1 MNMKKLKRL
10 RAVLLLLCSF
20 VAPITMLAQD
30 LVIPVGETGNLPL
43 NSNHV
48 WASSDGSG
56 RYTHW
61 EIDNGSKQY
70 IRILSQS
77 VTSVTLQG
85 VSPTLNT
92 LALVRSTHIWTDPWG
107 RSQSLT
113 GAYYVK
119 VSPNPPSIIISAK
132 EVEMTVGETE
142 TISVTVNT
150 YGVNYDDR
158 WSVENG
164 TDNVTLTDYGL
175 YATVKAV
182 KPGVSTVRYTLGS
195 FPEAYGI
202 SCKITIKEAEK
213 PKLTLSASPFGG
225 EVTAG
230 TQVYLSAN
238 VSGADIYYTL
248 DGSTPSKNSSRYTS
262 SGITINE
269 SCTLKAIAY
278 KDGYETSEVLTQTYT
293 VKINGVVIN
302 STNFPDEIFRSYLL
316 RQNYGIDGIITD
328 DEISE
333 IKEIEICRNIFD
345 PDYEEVTTLTGIEHF
360 FALEELNCSGNQLTG
375 LNVSKNTKLRV
386 LDCGHNQLTTLDV
399 SKNTE
404 LKNLYCSNNQLTTLD
419 VSKNTELRDLFCWSN
434 QLTTLDVSKNTKL
447 WEILCDI
454 NQLTTLD
461 VSKNTELM
469 ILRCASNQ
477 LTTLDV
483 SKNTEL
489 TWLTCGGNQLTT
501 LDVSRNTK
509 LSKLE
514 CYHSQ
519 LTTLDVSKNTELKT
533 LNCYNNQLTTLDVSK
548 NTKLRWLYCYVNC
561 ISEVAMG
568 SLINSLPF
576 SQNARFYVIDDDN
589 SNEKNVCTKEQV
601 KACKE
606 KGWNP
611 LHLVDGD
618 WIDYEGSESTD
629 IQHLYMDGMDMDNKT
644 FYDLKG
650 RRITKP
656 TAKGL
661 YIKNGKKIIFK

>member
-119 VSPNPPSIIISAK
+119 VSPKTPSIIISAK

-182 KPGVSTVRYTLGS
+182 KPGVCTVRYTLGS

-248 DGSTPSKNSSRYTS
+248 DGSTPSKSSSRYTS

-302 STNFPDEIFRSYLL
+302 STNFPDETFRIYLL
-316 RQNYGIDGIITD
+316 SQDYGVDEIITD

-333 IKEIEICRNIFD
+333 IKEIEIQGENI
-345 PDYEEVTTLTGIEHF
+345 TTLKGLEYF
-360 FALEELNCSGNQLTG
+360 VALEKLDCGYNQLT
-375 LNVSKNTKLRV
+375 R
-386 LDCGHNQLTTLDV
+386 
-399 SKNTE
+399 
-404 LKNLYCSNNQLTTLD
+404 
-419 VSKNTELRDLFCWSN
+419 
-434 QLTTLDVSKNTKL
+434 LDVSKNTKL
-447 WEILCDI
+447 KKLYCGA
-454 NQLTTLD
+454 NQLTTLN
-461 VSKNTELM
+461 VSKNPELE
-469 ILRCASNQ
+469 R
-477 LTTLDV
+477 
-483 SKNTEL
+483 
-489 TWLTCGGNQLTT
+489 
-501 LDVSRNTK
+501 
-509 LSKLE
+509 LE
-514 CYHSQ
+514 CYR
-519 LTTLDVSKNTELKT
+519 NRIG
-533 LNCYNNQLTTLDVSK
+533 
-548 NTKLRWLYCYVNC
+548 KL
-561 ISEVAMG
+561 AMG
-568 SLINSLPF
+568 SLVNSLPF
-576 SQNARFYVIDDDN
+576 SQEEKYFVVVED
-589 SNEKNVCTKEQV
+589 SNDEKNVCTAEHV
-601 KACKE
+601 GICRE
-606 KGWNP
+606 KSWIPQQLIWVVVNEY
-611 LHLVDGD
+611 LHMGFYE
-618 WIDYEGSESTD
+618 DYEGSESTD